1 MTTIPR
7 TEDALQDTA
16 ADFRNLGAAVKQ
28 DLNHL
33 REEARVRTQQA
44 VQDANQ
50 NLDQLRDY
58 AIQNPLKSLAYAAL
72 GGVLVGLYL
81 RR

>member
-16 ADFRNLGAAVKQ
+16 SDFRNLGAAVKQ

>member
-7 TEDALQDTA
+7 TEEALHDTA
-16 ADFRNLGAAVKQ
+16 ADFRNLGSAVKQ
-28 DLNHL
+28 DLNNL
-33 REEARVRTQQA
+33 REEARARTQQA

-58 AIQNPLKSLAYAAL
+58 AVQNPLRSLAYAAL
-72 GGVLVGLYL
+72 GGVVVGLFL